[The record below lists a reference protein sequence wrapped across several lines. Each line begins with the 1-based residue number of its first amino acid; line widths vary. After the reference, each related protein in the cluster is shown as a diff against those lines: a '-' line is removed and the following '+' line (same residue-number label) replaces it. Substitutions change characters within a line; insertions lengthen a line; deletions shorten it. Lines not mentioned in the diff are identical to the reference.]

1 MKNKLSA
8 LKIIFIIWLLLYPTL
23 SFSEPF
29 VVLEYRGHSAKEQ
42 IETDNVF
49 LNDLNHSSKHI
60 VLKNETLSDIMLNYY
75 GTKSFNNNILSLAIV
90 HFNKNAFVRNNPNYL
105 YSGKKLYLPSINEIR
120 NLIIKKN
127 KKIDSKKK
135 YNSPNSSQI
144 YFFGGWSLLKKLFYY
159 VLTILIISTISK
171 QTIAIT
177 GKEVS
182 EKISTWL
189 LTQGIEGKPLF
200 SKTIV
205 FKDCGSDIQ
214 INKAYNNYK
223 TLNVKCLE
231 KNGFNLFVRIK
242 LNKPVKDTKKNKII
256 SKATNRNTKM
266 ISSKELKKNKT
277 FHTVKLKR
285 SLEKNDIIKIEDLDL
300 IITSKPS
307 EKSFFNNKEDLVGR
321 KLKKNLKVDQLLH
334 PRHLYEKFEVNIGDF
349 LSIVSQMG
357 NASVAVAGEAEDSG
371 NLGDIIKV
379 KNLRS
384 GKVIKGYVNKNKIIR
399 VFR

>member
-105 YSGKKLYLPSINEIR
+105 YSGKKLYLPSINEIK

-127 KKIDSKKK
+127 KKIDSKKQ
-135 YNSPNSSQI
+135 YNSPSSSQI

-159 VLTILIISTISK
+159 VLTILLISTISK

-256 SKATNRNTKM
+256 SNATNRNTNM

-357 NASVAVAGEAEDSG
+357 NASVAVAGEAKDSG

>member
-1 MKNKLSA
+1 MKKKLSA

-105 YSGKKLYLPSINEIR
+105 YSGKKLYLPSINEIK

-127 KKIDSKKK
+127 KKIDSKKQ
-135 YNSPNSSQI
+135 YNSPSSSQI

-242 LNKPVKDTKKNKII
+242 LNKLVKDTKKNKII
-256 SKATNRNTKM
+256 SNATNRNTNM

-357 NASVAVAGEAEDSG
+357 NASVAVAGEAKDSG

-384 GKVIKGYVNKNKIIR
+384 GKVIRGYVNKNKIIR

>member
-127 KKIDSKKK
+127 KKIDNKKQ
-135 YNSPNSSQI
+135 YNSPSSSQI

-242 LNKPVKDTKKNKII
+242 LNKLVKDTKKKKII

-266 ISSKELKKNKT
+266 ISKKELKKNKT

-357 NASVAVAGEAEDSG
+357 NASVAVAGEAKDSG

>member
-266 ISSKELKKNKT
+266 ISRKELKKNKT

-334 PRHLYEKFEVNIGDF
+334 PRHLYERFEVNIGDF

>member
-144 YFFGGWSLLKKLFYY
+144 YFFGGWSLLKKFFYY

-242 LNKPVKDTKKNKII
+242 LNKPVKDTKKKKII

-266 ISSKELKKNKT
+266 ISRKELKKNKN

-334 PRHLYEKFEVNIGDF
+334 PRHLYERFEVNIGDF

-357 NASVAVAGEAEDSG
+357 NASVAVAGEAKDSG